1 MHLYDGNRLAAEC
14 RTQLA
19 NAIRTSGITPG
30 LTSILVG
37 ENEASK
43 LYLKLKA
50 KACDDVGIRF
60 ERLDFPA
67 NIKETEVIGA
77 ITDLNGR
84 NDVHGIL
91 IQLPLPEGLDE
102 DRVISAMDPKKDA
115 DGFHPANLDALE
127 RGTPTVIPV
136 MIRVVEA
143 LLASSRT
150 KIDGMTM
157 VVLGNSDVFLRPF
170 LPFFGERGATVHT
183 AHDADS
189 ALTRTADALVTAL
202 GRPGIITADHIKDGA
217 IVLDVGATPTPD
229 GVRGDVDNSSVGQ
242 RAAWLS
248 PVPGGVGPMTVAM
261 LLENVARAAG
271 VLLQ

>member
-1 MHLYDGNRLAAEC
+1 MHLYDGKRLAAER

-19 NAIRTSGITPG
+19 NAIRTSGLQPG
-30 LTSILVG
+30 LVSILVG
-37 ENEASK
+37 DNEASK
-43 LYLKLKA
+43 LYLKLKER
-50 KACDDVGIRF
+50 ACDEVGIRF
-60 ERLDFPA
+60 ERFDFPA
-67 NIKETEVIGA
+67 DVKETEVIGV

-102 DRVISAMDPKKDA
+102 ERVIPAMDPKKDA

-127 RGTPTVIPV
+127 RGTPIVIPV
-136 MIRVVEA
+136 MIRVVDA

-189 ALTRTADALVTAL
+189 ALTRTADVLVTAL
-202 GRPGIITADHIKDGA
+202 GQPDAITADHIKDGA
-217 IVLDVGATPTPD
+217 IVIDVGATPTPD
-229 GVRGDVDNSSVGQ
+229 GVKGDVDAASVAQ

-248 PVPGGVGPMTVAM
+248 PVPGGVGPLTVAM

-271 VLLQ
+271 VTL